1 MGYVSG
7 GNPAQIGSYEIQ
19 VGAQI
24 LGLGLHTKFDHGY
37 LYTCLFYVCGFSVG
51 CWCG

>member
-1 MGYVSG
+1 MIHLIFPAFFRPLVTFEKALTFVGYVSG

-24 LGLGLHTKFDHGY
+24 LGL
-37 LYTCLFYVCGFSVG
+37 C
-51 CWCG
+51 